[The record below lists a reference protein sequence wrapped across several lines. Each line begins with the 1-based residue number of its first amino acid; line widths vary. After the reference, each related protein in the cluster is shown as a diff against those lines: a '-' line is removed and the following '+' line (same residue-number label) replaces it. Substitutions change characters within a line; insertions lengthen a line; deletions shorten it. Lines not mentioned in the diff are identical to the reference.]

1 MNDDV
6 RILREAVVKVTQLL
20 AGMGL
25 KVTQR
30 GTTAFVGTNRV
41 THKPEVV
48 NIPYLPDNASEELI
62 LAIQGF
68 IDHEVAHILETDFS
82 VHTAIDKAQKDFP
95 FLRSIW
101 NTLEDTFIEGRMAK
115 RFAGSGYNLEQLHK
129 FFLSDITTPVYTAAL
144 AKGDVDTAFS
154 ALFVPAFRAY
164 SGQRLFQ
171 EFMKAGDFD
180 AHPELGPK
188 FKCLAPFVAEVSK
201 LSSTWECF
209 ELAKRI
215 STALKAPPLP
225 PAPPMPAPPPP
236 PPPSEDEEQP
246 ENEPQGE
253 NGGAGETPEDEGM
266 GPAEEPKDEQPE
278 EQDDAGKPSEGDDES
293 KEDTGADASGDA
305 AGGDEAPAEEEPGEG
320 ASADGDDGDTAD
332 ATGEAEGDGED
343 DAGEPGNGASDDDDG
358 EDQDAEADAEGDGA
372 GASEEAGD
380 DQEGSSDDEEG
391 EVGVAGGPGEDQEP
405 GDEGSEGDDDASED
419 GGDAGGQDAQEDP
432 GEAEPG
438 EGNAPG
444 NAGAG
449 DEDEAGDQGPVAQ
462 PEEDAEGKGNGD
474 PNTGGPVVLVGGVIE
489 YDEQIAAKIGDE
501 ARDMTATAPY
511 RIYTKDFDVIEPFP
525 TDMANYRDEWVTQL
539 DDRTR
544 QSVGMMQ
551 KEIQRMMAARSQSVK
566 VPGFR
571 SGRLHTAGLHRLA
584 AGDDRVFRRL
594 HVNESKDIAVGLLID
609 NSGSM
614 EGIKVQTAME
624 AGYALS
630 STLERVGIQH
640 EVLGFTTKWH
650 PWGKE
655 IQEAR
660 EAANASG
667 IPYSRYEP
675 IYMPVYKGFDERLT
689 FEVKRR
695 FAAAPH
701 QDLMGS
707 NVDGE
712 SVEYAAYRLLR
723 RKETRKVLLVLS
735 DGNPIADGDVKG
747 LRRHLKETVEQV
759 EKRGIE
765 TVGIGILTD
774 APRHYYPKFAL
785 LNNAAELPKCV
796 MGELKRI
803 LLS

>member
-1 MNDDV
+1 MNDEV
-6 RILREAVVKVTQLL
+6 RILREVVVKVTQLL

-30 GTTAFVGTNRV
+30 GTKAFVGTNRA

-48 NIPYLPDNASEELI
+48 NIPYLPDNATKELI

-82 VHTAIDKAQKDFP
+82 VHAAIDKVQKDFP
-95 FLRSIW
+95 FLRAVW
-101 NTLEDTFIEGRMAK
+101 NTLEDTFIERQMAR

-171 EFMKAGDFD
+171 DFIAAGQFD

-188 FKCLAPFVAEVSK
+188 FKRLAPFIGEVAK
-201 LSSTWECF
+201 LKSTWECF
-209 ELAKRI
+209 ELAKRV
-215 STALKAPPLP
+215 SEALKAPPPP
-225 PAPPMPAPPPP
+225 PAPKMPAPPPP

-246 ENEPQGE
+246 EEQENEPQGE
-253 NGGAGETPEDEGM
+253 NGGEGETPEDEGK

-278 EQDDAGKPSEGDDES
+278 EEQSDAGKPGESEDADED
-293 KEDTGADASGDA
+293 EAGEEEQDADAAGDA
-305 AGGDEAPAEEEPGEG
+305 AGGDEAPETEDDEPGEG
-320 ASADGDDGDTAD
+320 ASGEGEPDDQDDT
-332 ATGEAEGDGED
+332 
-343 DAGEPGNGASDDDDG
+343 GEPGDGASDDGDD
-358 EDQDAEADAEGDGA
+358 AAEGEEPASEDDAA
-372 GASEEAGD
+372 GSPEEAGD
-380 DQEGSSDDEEG
+380 NQEGDRGEEEG
-391 EVGVAGGPGEDQEP
+391 EVGASGASGEHDDADDHGDDEPGEAAESDGAEGDGSDEADGEAQDGEGGAAGG
-405 GDEGSEGDDDASED
+405 
-419 GGDAGGQDAQEDP
+419 
-432 GEAEPG
+432 AEPG
-438 EGNAPG
+438 E
-444 NAGAG
+444 
-449 DEDEAGDQGPVAQ
+449 EDDAGDQGPVEQ
-462 PEEDAEGKGNGD
+462 HDEDAEGEGNDD
-474 PNTGGPVVLVGGVIE
+474 PNAGGPVLLVGGAVD
-489 YDEQIAAKIGDE
+489 YDDAIAAKIGEE
-501 ARDMTATAPY
+501 ARDMTASAAY

-525 TDMANYRDEWVTQL
+525 TDMANYQDAWLTAL

-544 QSVGMMQ
+544 QSVGVMQ

-594 HVNESKDIAVGLLID
+594 HVNESKDVAVGLLID

-630 STLERVGIQH
+630 TTLERVGIQH
-640 EVLGFTTKWH
+640 EVMGFTTKWH

-660 EAANASG
+660 EAATASG
-667 IPYSRYEP
+667 IPYTRYEP

-689 FEVKRR
+689 SEIKRR

-701 QDLMGS
+701 QDFMGS

-712 SVEYAAYRLLR
+712 SLEYAAYRLLR

-735 DGNPIADGDVKG
+735 DGNPVADGDVPA
-747 LRRHLKETVEQV
+747 LRRHLKDTVKAV
-759 EKRGIE
+759 EARGIE

-774 APRHYYPKFAL
+774 APRHYFPKFAL
-785 LNNAAELPKCV
+785 LNNAADLPKCV

-803 LLS
+803 LLD

>member
-1 MNDDV
+1 MNDEV
-6 RILREAVVKVTQLL
+6 RILREVVVKVTQLL

-30 GTTAFVGTNRV
+30 GTKAFVGTNRA

-48 NIPYLPDNASEELI
+48 NIPYLPDNASKELI

-82 VHTAIDKAQKDFP
+82 VHAAIDKAQRDFP
-95 FLRSIW
+95 HLRAIW
-101 NTLEDTFIEGRMAK
+101 NTLEDTFIERQMSR
-115 RFAGSGYNLEQLHK
+115 RFAGSGFNLQQLHR
-129 FFLSDITTPVYTAAL
+129 FFISDITTPVYTAAL

-171 EFMKAGDFD
+171 EFMEAGAFE

-188 FKCLAPFVAEVSK
+188 FKRLAPFVAEVAK
-201 LSSTWECF
+201 LKSTWECF

-215 STALKAPPLP
+215 SEALKAPPPP
-225 PAPPMPAPPPP
+225 PAPKMPAPPPP
-236 PPPSEDEEQP
+236 PPSSEDEEQPEEQP
-246 ENEPQGE
+246 ENEPQGG
-253 NGGAGETPEDEGM
+253 NGGEGDTPEDEGK
-266 GPAEEPKDEQPE
+266 GPAEEPKDEQS
-278 EQDDAGKPSEGDDES
+278 DAGKPGESDDAGE
-293 KEDTGADASGDA
+293 EDKDEDADASGDE
-305 AGGDEAPAEEEPGEG
+305 AGGDEAPETEDDEPGEG
-320 ASADGDDGDTAD
+320 AAGEGELEGQDDTGEPSDGAADDGDDAD
-332 ATGEAEGDGED
+332 KGEEPASED
-343 DAGEPGNGASDDDDG
+343 
-358 EDQDAEADAEGDGA
+358 DGA
-372 GASEEAGD
+372 GSPVEDGD
-380 DQEGSSDDEEG
+380 DQEGDRGEEEG
-391 EVGVAGGPGEDQEP
+391 EVGASGASGEHDDEDDHGDDEPSETADADGEGGDGSDEADGEAADGEGDAAGG
-405 GDEGSEGDDDASED
+405 A
-419 GGDAGGQDAQEDP
+419 DAGEEDT
-432 GEAEPG
+432 
-438 EGNAPG
+438 
-444 NAGAG
+444 
-449 DEDEAGDQGPVAQ
+449 AGDQGPVEQ
-462 PEEDAEGKGNGD
+462 HDEDAEGEGNDD
-474 PNTGGPVVLVGGVIE
+474 PNAGGPVLLVGGAVD
-489 YDEQIAAKIGDE
+489 YDDAIAAKIGEE
-501 ARDMTATAPY
+501 ARDMTASAAY

-525 TDMANYRDEWVTQL
+525 TDMENYQDAWLTAL

-544 QSVGMMQ
+544 QSVGVMQ

-594 HVNESKDIAVGLLID
+594 HVNVSKDVAVGLLID

-630 STLERVGIQH
+630 TTLERVGIQH

-655 IQEAR
+655 IKEAH
-660 EAANASG
+660 EAAIAAG
-667 IPYSRYEP
+667 IPYTRYEP

-689 FEVKRR
+689 SEIKRR

-701 QDLMGS
+701 QDFMGS

-712 SVEYAAYRLLR
+712 SLEYAAYRLLR

-735 DGNPIADGDVKG
+735 DGNPVADGDVPA
-747 LRRHLKETVEQV
+747 LRKHLKETVKAV
-759 EKRGIE
+759 EARGIE

-774 APRHYYPKFAL
+774 APRHYFPKFAL
-785 LNNAAELPKCV
+785 LNNAADLPKCV

>member
-1 MNDDV
+1 MNDEV
-6 RILREAVVKVTQLL
+6 RILREVVVKVTQLL

-30 GTTAFVGTNRV
+30 GTKAFVGTNRA

-48 NIPYLPDNASEELI
+48 NMPYLPDNATKELI

-82 VHTAIDKAQKDFP
+82 VHAAIDKAQKDYP
-95 FLRSIW
+95 FLRAIW
-101 NTLEDTFIEGRMAK
+101 NTLEDTFIERRMAR
-115 RFAGSGYNLEQLHK
+115 RFAGSGFNLEQLHK

-171 EFMKAGDFD
+171 EFIEAGQFD

-188 FKCLAPFVAEVSK
+188 FKRLAPFVAEVAK
-201 LSSTWECF
+201 LKSTWECF
-209 ELAKRI
+209 ELAKRV
-215 STALKAPPLP
+215 SEALKAPPPP
-225 PAPPMPAPPPP
+225 PAPKMPAPPPP

-253 NGGAGETPEDEGM
+253 NGGEGETPEDEGK
-266 GPAEEPKDEQPE
+266 GPAEEPKDDTQDDESEDEQS
-278 EQDDAGKPSEGDDES
+278 DAGKPGESDDAGE
-293 KEDTGADASGDA
+293 EDKDEDADASGDE
-305 AGGDEAPAEEEPGEG
+305 AGGEEASETEDDEPGEG
-320 ASADGDDGDTAD
+320 AAGEGEPEDD
-332 ATGEAEGDGED
+332 TGEPGDSASDDADEGEEPAAEGDAAGSPED
-343 DAGEPGNGASDDDDG
+343 
-358 EDQDAEADAEGDGA
+358 
-372 GASEEAGD
+372 AGD
-380 DQEGSSDDEEG
+380 DQEDDRGEEEG
-391 EVGVAGGPGEDQEP
+391 EVGASGASGEHD
-405 GDEGSEGDDDASED
+405 DEDDRGDD
-419 GGDAGGQDAQEDP
+419 
-432 GEAEPG
+432 EPG
-438 EGNAPG
+438 ESEDANGEGGSGSEEADG
-444 NAGAG
+444 EASDGAG
-449 DEDEAGDQGPVAQ
+449 DAAGGADAGEADDAGDQGPVEQ
-462 PEEDAEGKGNGD
+462 HDEDAEGKGNDD
-474 PNTGGPVVLVGGVIE
+474 PNAGGPVLLVGGAID
-489 YDEQIAAKIGDE
+489 YDDAIAAKIGEE
-501 ARDMTATAPY
+501 ARDMTAAAPY

-525 TDMANYRDEWVTQL
+525 TDMKAYQDAWLTAL

-544 QSVGMMQ
+544 QSVGVMQ

-571 SGRLHTAGLHRLA
+571 SGRLHNAGLHRLA

-594 HVNESKDIAVGLLID
+594 HVNESKDVAVGLLID

-614 EGIKVQTAME
+614 EGIKVETAME

-630 STLERVGIQH
+630 ATLERVGIQH

-660 EAANASG
+660 EAATASG
-667 IPYSRYEP
+667 IPYTRYEP

-689 FEVKRR
+689 SDVKRR

-701 QDLMGS
+701 QDFMGS

-712 SVEYAAYRLLR
+712 SLEYAAYRLLR

-735 DGNPIADGDVKG
+735 DGNPIADGDVRA
-747 LRRHLKETVEQV
+747 LRKHLKDTVKAV
-759 EKRGIE
+759 EARGIE

-774 APRHYYPKFAL
+774 APRNYFPKFAL
-785 LNNAAELPKCV
+785 LNNAADLPKCV